1 MVRRLDRRCCGVP
14 VRLFETLHRIET
26 MIGDADRVMIGDP
39 GPGGYELQMGGWVE
53 SGEALAYT
61 GKKTAFYSVMYYQM
75 LHPVQ
80 GLVWIPTRSVIEI
93 GEEG

>member
-1 MVRRLDRRCCGVP
+1 MK
-14 VRLFETLHRIET
+14 LFETLHRIET
-26 MIGDADRVMIGDP
+26 MTGDADRVMIGDP

-61 GKKTAFYSVMYYQM
+61 GRKTPFYSVMYYQM

>member
-1 MVRRLDRRCCGVP
+1 M
-14 VRLFETLHRIET
+14 RLFETLHRIEAMT
-26 MIGDADRVMIGDP
+26 GDADRVMIGDP

-61 GKKTAFYSVMYYQM
+61 GKKTPFYSVMYYQM

>member
-1 MVRRLDRRCCGVP
+1 VVCPLDRCHGGGAMK
-14 VRLFETLHRIET
+14 LFETLHRIEAMT
-26 MIGDADRVMIGDP
+26 GDADRVMIDDP

-61 GKKTAFYSVMYYQM
+61 GTKTAFYNVMYYQM